1 MSTAPRSSGKEPRDP
16 DDSAH
21 QTKLCRYTT
30 DSVYY
35 RDCNLVD
42 ELIGK
47 ASFIDVFVRQAFDR
61 TLTDSERRILDAV
74 LVILMEHGMTPS
86 AIAARMVYAS
96 SPENLQAGVAAGLLA
111 VGSRF
116 VGTME
121 DAAALLDRIVEAGSD
136 RAMIAEL
143 ARDLRAR
150 RASVPGFG
158 HHLHRPDDPRAVA
171 LLALASQE
179 GVAGAHVAALR
190 SFAEEI
196 DAAAGRHIT
205 INATGAI
212 AAVLGDMGFPAAL
225 MRGFAVLSRAA
236 GLIAHIAEE
245 QRTPAGRFIWD
256 LIDREMGVSPAPGQE
271 THVTSNKTETL

>member
-1 MSTAPRSSGKEPRDP
+1 MNTATQRPGRTSGEPDR
-16 DDSAH
+16 SAH
-21 QTKLCRYTT
+21 QTNLCRYTT

-35 RDCNLVD
+35 RESNLVD

-47 ASFIDVFVRQAFDR
+47 ASFVDVFVRQAFDR
-61 TLTDSERRILDAV
+61 TLTDSERRMLDAV

-86 AIAARMVYAS
+86 VIAARMVYSS

-121 DAAALLDRIVEAGSD
+121 DAAGMLDQIVEAGCD
-136 RAMIAEL
+136 RAMVAAL
-143 ARDLRAR
+143 ARDFRAR
-150 RASVPGFG
+150 RATVPGFG
-158 HHLHRPDDPRAVA
+158 HHLHHPDDPRAVA
-171 LLALASQE
+171 LLALAAQE

-190 SFAEEI
+190 CFAQEI

-212 AAVLGDMGFPAAL
+212 AAVLGDMDFPASL

-245 QRTPAGRFIWD
+245 QRAPAGRFIWN
-256 LIDREMGVSPAPGQE
+256 LVDREMGVSPDPGQE
-271 THVTSNKTETL
+271 THLNSNKPETL

>member
-1 MSTAPRSSGKEPRDP
+1 MNTATKGTGRTSGEPDR
-16 DDSAH
+16 SAH
-21 QTKLCRYTT
+21 QTNLCRYTT

-35 RDCNLVD
+35 RESNLVD

-47 ASFIDVFVRQAFDR
+47 ASFVDVFVRQAFDR
-61 TLTDSERRILDAV
+61 TLTDSERRMLDAV

-86 AIAARMVYAS
+86 VIAARMVYSS
-96 SPENLQAGVAAGLLA
+96 SPENLQSGVAAGLLA

-121 DAAALLDRIVEAGSD
+121 DAAALLDRIVEAGCD
-136 RAMIAEL
+136 RAMIAAL
-143 ARDLRAR
+143 ARDFRAR
-150 RASVPGFG
+150 RATVPGFG

-171 LLALASQE
+171 LLALAAHE

-190 SFAEEI
+190 CFAQEI
-196 DAAAGRHIT
+196 DATAGRHIT

-212 AAVLGDMGFPAAL
+212 AAVLGDMDFPASL

-245 QRTPAGRFIWD
+245 QRAPAGRFIWN
-256 LIDREMGVSPAPGQE
+256 LVDREMGVSPDPSQE
-271 THVTSNKTETL
+271 THLNSNKRETL